1 MNKNLTIRYFNC
13 DSLQFHFLK
22 NIWRV
27 LFLTN
32 DVLINRREYEDTS
45 CDTDLDIND
54 CLQILN
60 ALHFMVIN
68 NGNFLTYMILYSKH
82 QKKFSD
88 KLPKQN

>member
-32 DVLINRREYEDTS
+32 DVLLNRREYEYTS

-54 CLQILN
+54 CL
-60 ALHFMVIN
+60 
-68 NGNFLTYMILYSKH
+68 
-82 QKKFSD
+82 
-88 KLPKQN
+88 